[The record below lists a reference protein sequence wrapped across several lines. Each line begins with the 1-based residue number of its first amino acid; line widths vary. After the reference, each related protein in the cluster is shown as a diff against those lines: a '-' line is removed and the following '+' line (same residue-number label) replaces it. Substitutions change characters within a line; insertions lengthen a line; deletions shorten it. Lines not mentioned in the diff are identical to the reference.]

1 VTNLGFNLLCDG
13 FHGKKCPT
21 KDAADRES
29 LVVCGTFWSTE
40 GANQR
45 LENRKQHEQNKKE
58 RDVLK

>member
-1 VTNLGFNLLCDG
+1 MDFMEKNA
-13 FHGKKCPT
+13 PT

-29 LVVCGTFWSTE
+29 LVCGTFWSTE